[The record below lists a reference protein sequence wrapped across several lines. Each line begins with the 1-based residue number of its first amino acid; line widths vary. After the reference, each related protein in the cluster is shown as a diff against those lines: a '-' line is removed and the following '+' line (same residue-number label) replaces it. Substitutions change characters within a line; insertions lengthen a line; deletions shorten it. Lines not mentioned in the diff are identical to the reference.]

1 MEKVILFLKSK
12 PNGINLERLPKIAW
26 SGSQTTLR
34 KPAPLLKNG
43 SSSAI
48 IQKVF
53 LVQFKNLEVLLKFL
67 FSFSK
72 ISSVVHVIKNLF
84 ILSYYKLIL

>member
-48 IQKVF
+48 IQ
-53 LVQFKNLEVLLKFL
+53 
-67 FSFSK
+67 
-72 ISSVVHVIKNLF
+72 
-84 ILSYYKLIL
+84 